1 MNLRALALVLAGGKG
16 TRLAPLT
23 SERAKPAVSF
33 AGKYRIVDFVL
44 SNLVN
49 SGIYSIYVLVQFK
62 SQSLLLHLK
71 DGWQFAN
78 VLGSQFIIPVP
89 AQMRVAGETWY
100 RGTADAIYQNL
111 NLIEQSKPDVV
122 VVFGADHVYRMNI
135 GEMIEAHRQTM
146 ADITVAT
153 TPVPRR
159 HATEFGAV
167 ECMADGR
174 IVRFIEKDPDAPG
187 RPDQP
192 DTILASMGNYVFSPE
207 ALMRIVK
214 ADAADPRS
222 SHDFGKDVLPSRVE
236 TDRIFAYDFETN
248 RIPGESPHATNY
260 WRDVG
265 TIDAYFEANMEAR
278 APASPLNLYNPRWPL
293 RTASYPD
300 PPASFAADCDGRPGY
315 AHRSLVGAGC
325 VITGAVSDSILGR
338 RVHVHAN
345 AVVEE
350 SIILDNCQIGPDARI
365 RRTIIDKN
373 AQVAAGEKIGVDA
386 ESDRQKYH
394 VSPGGIVVV
403 PGKRSP
409 VDLSMIGV

>member
-1 MNLRALALVLAGGKG
+1 MNLRAVAIVLAGGKG
-16 TRLAPLT
+16 ARLAPLT
-23 SERAKPAVSF
+23 NERAKPAVSF

-49 SGIYSIYVLVQFK
+49 SGIYSVYVLVQFK

-89 AQMRVAGETWY
+89 AQMRSAGETWY

-122 VVFGADHVYRMNI
+122 AVFGADHVYRMNI
-135 GEMIEAHRQTM
+135 GEMIEFHRQVM

-153 TPVPRR
+153 IPVDRR
-159 HATEFGAV
+159 HAAEFGVV

-187 RPDQP
+187 MPGRPE
-192 DTILASMGNYVFSPE
+192 TVLASMGNYVFSTT
-207 ALMRIVK
+207 ALLRMVEE
-214 ADAADPRS
+214 DAADRLS
-222 SHDFGKDVLPSRVE
+222 SHDFGKDVLPKRIE
-236 TDRIFAYDFETN
+236 ADRIFAYDFASN
-248 RIPGESPHATNY
+248 RIPGESIHRGNY

-265 TIDAYFEANMEAR
+265 TLDAYFEANMEAR
-278 APASPLNLYNPRWPL
+278 SPGGPLNLYNPRWPL

-300 PPASFAADCDGRPGY
+300 PPTSFNARRDGKSGY
-315 AHRSLVGAGC
+315 AHHSLITGGC
-325 VITGAVSDSILGR
+325 VITGGVCNSVLGR
-338 RVHVHAN
+338 RVHIHAD
-345 AVVEE
+345 ALVQEC
-350 SIILDNCQIGPDARI
+350 IILDNCHIGPGAQL

-373 AQVAAGEKIGVDA
+373 AQVAAGARIGFDP
-386 ESDRQKYH
+386 ELDRQHYD

-409 VDLSMIGV
+409 VELSTIGV